1 MMITFKPTRNA
12 DLVEAV
18 GNHPDIIAGSNNG
31 DGYDYKPDT
40 KYFEVHVHGE
50 FGGIVYY
57 HETQPL
63 TFDCHAMY
71 LPHARGFSK
80 DIGLAFWRHII
91 ATTNFACVISYAA
104 RKFRH
109 GQIYCAMIGLNRVGT
124 IKKYFK
130 GVDDVT
136 FYSATREELIDFL
149 SRHSR

>member
-1 MMITFKPTRNA
+1 
-12 DLVEAV
+12 
-18 GNHPDIIAGSNNG
+18 
-31 DGYDYKPDT
+31 
-40 KYFEVHVHGE
+40 
-50 FGGIVYY
+50 
-57 HETQPL
+57 
-63 TFDCHAMY
+63 
-71 LPHARGFSK
+71 K

-91 ATTNFACVISYAA
+91 TTTNFACVISYAA

>member
-1 MMITFKPTRNA
+1 
-12 DLVEAV
+12 
-18 GNHPDIIAGSNNG
+18 
-31 DGYDYKPDT
+31 
-40 KYFEVHVHGE
+40 

-57 HETQPL
+57 NEIQPL

-71 LPHARGFSK
+71 LPEIRGFSK
-80 DIGLAFWRHII
+80 EIGLTFWRHII
-91 ATTNFACVISYAA
+91 TTTNFACVISYAA

-149 SRHSR
+149 QKHSRS